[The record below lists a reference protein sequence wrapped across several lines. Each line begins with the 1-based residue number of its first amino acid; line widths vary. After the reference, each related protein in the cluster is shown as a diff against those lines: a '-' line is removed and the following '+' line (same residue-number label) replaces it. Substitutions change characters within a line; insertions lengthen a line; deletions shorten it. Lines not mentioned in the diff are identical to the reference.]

1 MQNLIHPLSNGELKN
16 NQVERTNL
24 FERVTKDFKP
34 SGIIHFKN
42 LELTKYYPVAFGI
55 LSGFSVFYFLYFF
68 EAYGIQKGLSY
79 SGHSHLFRSIS
90 FGVLTFTYLSVFETW
105 LRPNWAKGRWLNQ
118 TAWYVSL
125 VMLGS
130 HLIFLLFN
138 YFWNWQEWNLEAYGL
153 IIKEFPLMMVLPL
166 SFYLVLKATSKP
178 KGIEADYLIF
188 QSENGKDFL
197 KVNLSD
203 FMFANSSDNY
213 ITIFYLSQNQSKQ
226 HLIRKPLKVLEE
238 ELKNHDEIERTH
250 RSYLVNRRNI
260 QSITQL
266 KGKVHVEINGHRL
279 PVSKQFQTH
288 FLN

>member
-1 MQNLIHPLSNGELKN
+1 MTKELKIAG
-16 NQVERTNL
+16 
-24 FERVTKDFKP
+24 
-34 SGIIHFKN
+34 SIHFNKRY
-42 LELTKYYPVAFGI
+42 LSRYFPVVFGI

-90 FGVLTFTYLSVFETW
+90 FGVLTFTYLTIFETW
-105 LRPNWAKGRWLNQ
+105 LKPKWAKGRWLNQ
-118 TAWYVSL
+118 TAWYVGL

-130 HLIFLLFN
+130 HLIFILFN
-138 YFWNWQEWNLEAYGL
+138 FFWNWQEWDLIGYGL

-166 SFYLVLKATSKP
+166 SFYLVLKAMIKP
-178 KGIEADYLIF
+178 KGINADYLLF
-188 QSENGKDFL
+188 QSENGKDLL
-197 KVNLSD
+197 KVKLSD

-213 ITIFYLSQNQSKQ
+213 ITIFYLSHNQSKQ

-238 ELKNHDEIERTH
+238 ELKTHIEIERAH

-260 QSITQL
+260 QAVKQL
-266 KGKVHVEINGHRL
+266 KGKVHVEINGHSL